1 MFNHSCQGLR
11 LNIFYRLK
19 TITEL
24 DSTGTLLSD
33 LSCFSKS
40 EDDLDTSAILQQN
53 NKKREWKEHRPSG
66 EYSAKKR
73 RSASRKDTELNS
85 SDRIIAT
92 TTVTMPKDGNITAS
106 SVIEAI
112 PADENLDPQT
122 PLQTSRKRRKS
133 EERRKSKNTRF
144 DGNDIPV
151 DIVVHAK
158 KNFKFKNKVYIYF
171 P

>member
-1 MFNHSCQGLR
+1 MKISFNFFY
-11 LNIFYRLK
+11 IFHRLK

-40 EDDLDTSAILQQN
+40 EDDLDTSMILQQSK
-53 NKKREWKEHRPSG
+53 KKREWKEHRPSG

-73 RSASRKDTELNS
+73 RSTVKTTDLNS

-106 SVIEAI
+106 SIIETV
-112 PADENLDPQT
+112 PADENNDPQT
-122 PLQTSRKRRKS
+122 PAQSSRKRRKS
-133 EERRKSKNTRF
+133 EEARRSKSART
-144 DGNDIPV
+144 DANDVP
-151 DIVVHAK
+151 IVV
-158 KNFKFKNKVYIYF
+158 
-171 P
+171 